1 MHTLSRILDSTRLL
15 SQQRQQQ
22 KPLYIVEQEAAR
34 APAPS
39 GFKAALQTRLA
50 NKQIA
55 LITEIKKA
63 SPSAGIIRPNF
74 NPQAHA
80 QAYANAGASCLSV
93 LTEPAFFQGSDDDL
107 CAARAAVTL
116 PVLRKDFMV
125 NAYQIIESRAI
136 GADCV
141 LIIMAAL
148 SIHDAIKLEALAH
161 ALGMDVLIEVHDRRE
176 LELSLEHMQSRLI
189 GINNRNLATL
199 EVNLATSEQL
209 RPLIPKE
216 YTVVCESGIRNHHDI
231 TRMRAANMHGFLV
244 GESLMRSADIARAT
258 QQLLGE

>member
-15 SQQRQQQ
+15 SQQRQQS
-22 KPLYIVEQEAAR
+22 KPLHIVEQEAAR
-34 APAPS
+34 APAPR
-39 GFKAALQTRLA
+39 GFKAALQARLA

-74 NPQAHA
+74 DPQAHA

-107 CAARAAVTL
+107 RAARAAVTL

-148 SIHDAIKLEALAH
+148 SIHDAIKLEALTH
-161 ALGMDVLIEVHDRRE
+161 ALGM
-176 LELSLEHMQSRLI
+176 
-189 GINNRNLATL
+189 G
-199 EVNLATSEQL
+199 
-209 RPLIPKE
+209 
-216 YTVVCESGIRNHHDI
+216 
-231 TRMRAANMHGFLV
+231 
-244 GESLMRSADIARAT
+244 
-258 QQLLGE
+258 

>member
-1 MHTLSRILDSTRLL
+1 MHTLSRILDSTHLL
-15 SQQRQQQ
+15 SQQRKEQT
-22 KPLYIVEQEAAR
+22 PLHIIEQEAAR
-34 APAPS
+34 APAPR
-39 GFKAALQTRLA
+39 GFKAALDARLA

-63 SPSAGIIRPNF
+63 SPSAGVIRQNF
-74 NPQAHA
+74 DPQAHA
-80 QAYANAGASCLSV
+80 KSYAKAGASCLSV
-93 LTEPAFFQGSDDDL
+93 LTEPTFFQGRDDDL
-107 CAARAAVTL
+107 RAARAAVTL

-125 NAYQIIESRAI
+125 NAYQIVESRAI

-148 SIHDAIKLEALAH
+148 SIHEAIHLEALAH

-176 LELSLEHMQSRLI
+176 LELALETMQSRLI

-231 TRMRAANMHGFLV
+231 ARMRAANMHTFLV
-244 GESLMRSADIARAT
+244 GESLMRNTDITRAT